1 MSSNPGT
8 ARETVLVADDS
19 TTVLAMVSARL
30 ERAGYD
36 VVTATR
42 GDEALRLAKE
52 LHPRLVVL
60 DVEMPGLDG
69 VEVARQ
75 LRADESLAGLLIIL
89 LTAHTEAE
97 DVATGLA
104 AGADDY
110 LTKPFSPQELQAR
123 IEQLLGH

>member
-1 MSSNPGT
+1 MGSHSGSG
-8 ARETVLVADDS
+8 RETVLVADDS
-19 TTVLAMVSARL
+19 MTVLAMVSARL

-42 GDEALRLAKE
+42 GDEALRLAQE
-52 LHPRLVVL
+52 LRPRLVVL

-75 LRADESLAGLLIIL
+75 LRADESLAGMLIIL

-97 DVATGLA
+97 EVASGLA

>member
-1 MSSNPGT
+1 MSPQSGT
-8 ARETVLVADDS
+8 GRETVLVADDS
-19 TTVLAMVSARL
+19 MTVLAMVSARL

-42 GDEALRLAKE
+42 GDEALRLAQE
-52 LHPRLVVL
+52 LRPRLVVL

-75 LRADESLAGLLIIL
+75 LRADESLAGMLIIL

-97 DVATGLA
+97 EVASGLA

>member
-1 MSSNPGT
+1 M
-8 ARETVLVADDS
+8 TVV
-19 TTVLAMVSARL
+19 AMVSARL

-42 GDEALRLAKE
+42 GDEALRLAQE

-97 DVATGLA
+97 EVATGLA

>member
-1 MSSNPGT
+1 MNARSGSG
-8 ARETVLVADDS
+8 RETVLVADDS
-19 TTVLAMVSARL
+19 MTVLAMVSARL

-42 GDEALRLAKE
+42 GDEALRLAQE
-52 LHPRLVVL
+52 LRPRLVVL

-75 LRADESLAGLLIIL
+75 LRADDSLAGMLIIL

-97 DVATGLA
+97 EVASGLA

>member
-1 MSSNPGT
+1 M
-8 ARETVLVADDS
+8 
-19 TTVLAMVSARL
+19 TVLAMVSARL

-42 GDEALRLAKE
+42 GDEALRLAQE

-75 LRADESLAGLLIIL
+75 LRADESLAGMLIIL
-89 LTAHTEAE
+89 LTAHTEADE
-97 DVATGLA
+97 VAGGLA